1 MKLVSVIIPTYKGS
15 MQLGR
20 AIKSVCEQTY
30 RNIEVIVI
38 DDNGDGTEDQRKTEN
53 VINALNISVPFQ
65 YIKHSKNRNG
75 ACARNTGISASK
87 GEYICFL
94 DDDDYFLPEKIE
106 KCVDVLEKKRTFDGV
121 YTSVGIKKNKGVEII
136 STAHEEGNLY
146 KFLLLDECYFGTG
159 SNIFITKRAI
169 SKIKGFDES
178 FRRNQDVE
186 FMLRFFRCFKILA
199 IPDIL
204 VLKGTNGTYNIP
216 SYKIMKEC
224 KKLLRKKFTDEIRS
238 LGADLIKFDKNE
250 TESLYSTALF
260 SKDGR
265 LKMIQRKELEKYR
278 ELSFKEKLMF
288 IIAMCNMYKLY
299 VSIRNK
305 IKLLKKGI

>member
-169 SKIKGFDES
+169 SKIKGFDEVLDEIKTLNLCCA
-178 FRRNQDVE
+178 F
-186 FMLRFFRCFKILA
+186 LG
-199 IPDIL
+199 
-204 VLKGTNGTYNIP
+204 VLKFWQFQI
-216 SYKIMKEC
+216 
-224 KKLLRKKFTDEIRS
+224 F
-238 LGADLIKFDKNE
+238 
-250 TESLYSTALF
+250 LF
-260 SKDGR
+260 SRG
-265 LKMIQRKELEKYR
+265 QTAH
-278 ELSFKEKLMF
+278 
-288 IIAMCNMYKLY
+288 IIFLHTK
-299 VSIRNK
+299 
-305 IKLLKKGI
+305 